1 MLLNFKYHTE
11 CEKFV
16 GWSRLE
22 RIHVQYQKIFHD
34 LKSVNVVFSTI
45 YYGYLANTSVLVLIF
60 RKSKSSVRLKH
71 RIKLILSVFQVFI
84 QIWTV
89 FLGLLFSGCFF
100 FGGGV
105 FKMLGFDFFYNPNVH
120 CISKKINFKLNF
132 FWKMVIFL
140 SSISCME
147 VVKMK

>member
-1 MLLNFKYHTE
+1 MLWNFKYHTE

-22 RIHVQYQKIFHD
+22 RIQVQYQKIFHD

-45 YYGYLANTSVLVLIF
+45 YYRYLANTSVLVLIF

-89 FLGLLFSGCFF
+89 FWGCCFWDFF
-100 FGGGV
+100 WGGGV

-120 CISKKINFKLNF
+120 CISKKINFKFNF

>member
-22 RIHVQYQKIFHD
+22 RIQVQYQKIFHD

-45 YYGYLANTSVLVLIF
+45 YYRYLANTSVLVLIF

-89 FLGLLFSGCFF
+89 FWGCWFWVVVFFWGGYLKCWGLIFF
-100 FGGGV
+100 ITLMSIVSVKNF
-105 FKMLGFDFFYNPNVH
+105 
-120 CISKKINFKLNF
+120 NFKFNF
-132 FWKMVIFL
+132 FLKMVIFYPQYHAWKL
-140 SSISCME
+140 
-147 VVKMK
+147 

>member
-1 MLLNFKYHTE
+1 MLWNFKYHTE

-22 RIHVQYQKIFHD
+22 RIQVQYQKIFHD

-45 YYGYLANTSVLVLIF
+45 YYRYLANTSVLVLIF

-84 QIWTV
+84 QIWTD
-89 FLGLLFSGCFF
+89 FWGCCFWVVFF
-100 FGGGV
+100 FWGGV
-105 FKMLGFDFFYNPNVH
+105 FKMLGFDFFITLMSIVSVKNL
-120 CISKKINFKLNF
+120 ISN
-132 FWKMVIFL
+132 
-140 SSISCME
+140 
-147 VVKMK
+147 

>member
-1 MLLNFKYHTE
+1 MLWNFKYHTE

-22 RIHVQYQKIFHD
+22 RIQVQYQKIFHD

-45 YYGYLANTSVLVLIF
+45 YYRYLANTSVLVLIF

-89 FLGLLFSGCFF
+89 FLGLLFLGWFF
-100 FGGGV
+100 FCGGGGYL
-105 FKMLGFDFFYNPNVH
+105 KCWGLIFFITLMSIVSVKNL
-120 CISKKINFKLNF
+120 ISNLIF
-132 FWKMVIFL
+132 FEKW
-140 SSISCME
+140 
-147 VVKMK
+147 